1 MWGDVG
7 LSGRASV
14 PTVADK
20 VRRPSDFNN
29 SAWAVEQDED
39 EMLLLPKAQL

>member
-1 MWGDVG
+1 MWEDVA

-14 PTVADK
+14 LTVADK
-20 VRRPSDFNN
+20 VRRLSDFNN
-29 SAWAVEQDED
+29 SVWAVEQDED